1 MEGKNIL
8 QVVKLIKEDKA
19 YKVEAQR
26 AKENQKLKD
35 RAAFYKCKKTCTCH
49 KSKCDAS
56 GLKECSSC
64 HNILQSICGKAA
76 CQKNRKRPIMIYPS
90 AVGSSNACGRV
101 NQENDTDSESGND
114 YSEDEF
120 ESESE
125 SMQEQDSER
134 CDTLEQAVQSMK
146 ETWRFLSPPNAE
158 STIIKKWY
166 AVCYQGKRSETLFVA
181 KASRRFLKD
190 KDGPVDS
197 ILMKCLKPKIGSG
210 NILEDTPKHLPAD
223 EATFSISDVIA
234 GPLEVIPKGATQFI
248 VLCYENVKSKF
259 ELVKKIDRTCLVAQ
273 I

>member
-1 MEGKNIL
+1 MLAEELTKRTIL
-8 QVVKLIKEDKA
+8 IASQVMTIPKMNS
-19 YKVEAQR
+19 KV
-26 AKENQKLKD
+26 NQKV
-35 RAAFYKCKKTCTCH
+35 C
-49 KSKCDAS
+49 KSK
-56 GLKECSSC
+56 
-64 HNILQSICGKAA
+64 IQ
-76 CQKNRKRPIMIYPS
+76 
-90 AVGSSNACGRV
+90 
-101 NQENDTDSESGND
+101 
-114 YSEDEF
+114 
-120 ESESE
+120 
-125 SMQEQDSER
+125 
-134 CDTLEQAVQSMK
+134 K